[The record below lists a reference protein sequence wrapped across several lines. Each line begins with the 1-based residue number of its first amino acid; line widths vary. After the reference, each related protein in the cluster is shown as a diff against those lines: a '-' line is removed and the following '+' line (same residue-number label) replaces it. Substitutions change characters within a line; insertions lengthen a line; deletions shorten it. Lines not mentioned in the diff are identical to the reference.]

1 MAYMTEGPFDSMFLP
16 NAMAMA
22 GSDIDD
28 ISLFMGKNVV
38 FIYDNERR
46 NKEIVNKMIKVLS
59 KGFSIVVWPD
69 DIKFKDIN
77 DMIVGGISLDRI
89 LDIINKNTF
98 NGLQARLKINQ
109 WKRI

>member
-1 MAYMTEGPFDSMFLP
+1 MKTWPE
-16 NAMAMA
+16 
-22 GSDIDD
+22 
-28 ISLFMGKNVV
+28 
-38 FIYDNERR
+38 E
-46 NKEIVNKMIKVLS
+46 LS
-59 KGFSIVVWPD
+59 YRDLYFPIIMNDWMD
-69 DIKFKDIN
+69 WEDIN